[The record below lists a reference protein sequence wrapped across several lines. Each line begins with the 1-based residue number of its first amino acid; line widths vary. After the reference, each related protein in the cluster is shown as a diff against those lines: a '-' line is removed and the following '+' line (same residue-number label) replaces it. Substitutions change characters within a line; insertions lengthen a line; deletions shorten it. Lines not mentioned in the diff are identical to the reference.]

1 MGTDSAKGA
10 PWTMV
15 FWEISKKETEW
26 GWALLS
32 RRNWISGK
40 RGVGIW
46 RRQVKV
52 KSRMTQSRQVTAEKP
67 RGTRTKTSCSGYA
80 GGMLQRWFGGRSQ
93 RAACVRLS
101 TLDALL

>member
-1 MGTDSAKGA
+1 M
-10 PWTMV
+10 
-15 FWEISKKETEW
+15 
-26 GWALLS
+26 
-32 RRNWISGK
+32 
-40 RGVGIW
+40 
-46 RRQVKV
+46 

-67 RGTRTKTSCSGYA
+67 RGTRTKTSCSDYA